1 MLGFVLWAAVRLAAS
16 APEPTIWRLDRLDE
30 IGGVTPEV
38 VGAPRVERDATGGF
52 LVFDGQK
59 DGLYVPLNPL
69 RDLDQ
74 FTIEICF
81 RAEPDG
87 PPEPRFLHVQD
98 EANNRALIELRIADG
113 TFAVD
118 TYLGSTTRKSRLPLL
133 DLSLRHPTRR
143 WTWVALVFDRGRM
156 EHFVNGQRELGGT
169 VDFRSTAA
177 GRVSLGMRGNQV
189 HRFKGAIREVRW
201 HRSAL
206 VPASLQRAKPD
217 AP

>member
-1 MLGFVLWAAVRLAAS
+1 M
-16 APEPTIWRLDRLDE
+16 EPTIWRLDRLDE
-30 IGGVTPEV
+30 IGGAVPEI
-38 VGAPRVERDATGGF
+38 VGAPRLERDAAGGF
-52 LVFDGQK
+52 VVFDGQK

-98 EANNRALIELRIADG
+98 EANNRALIELRIAKES
-113 TFAVD
+113 FAVD
-118 TYLGSTTRKSRLPLL
+118 TYLGSASRGARLPLL
-133 DLSLRHPTRR
+133 DLTMRHPVRK
-143 WTWVALVFDRGRM
+143 WTWAALVFDRGRM
-156 EHFVNGQRELGGT
+156 EHFMEGKRELGGT

-201 HRSAL
+201 HQRAL
-206 VPASLQRAKPD
+206 SPESLQKS
-217 AP
+217 APAAQ